1 MNWFSKKWKIPSAFG
16 NEPPQKG
23 LRFDELPRV
32 RELRQ
37 KYAQSSDEEVLDGF
51 KNARIIDSVLRFFCI
66 QKPGNEE
73 SQINWHRKNMER
85 TLNLKRMK

>member
-1 MNWFSKKWKIPSAFG
+1 MNWLSKKWKIPSAFG

-23 LRFDELPRV
+23 LRFDERV

-51 KNARIIDSVLRFFCI
+51 KNARIIDSVLRFFFVYR
-66 QKPGNEE
+66 
-73 SQINWHRKNMER
+73 SQETRNHRQTGTGKTWREI
-85 TLNLKRMK
+85 